1 MPDQE
6 KDRGN
11 DGGLLRPRLGV
22 GKLRATRRLLAST
35 NGNQMCHHGAKPS
48 IRLQPYRQR
57 R

>member
-35 NGNQMCHHGAKPS
+35 NGNQMCHHGAKSS